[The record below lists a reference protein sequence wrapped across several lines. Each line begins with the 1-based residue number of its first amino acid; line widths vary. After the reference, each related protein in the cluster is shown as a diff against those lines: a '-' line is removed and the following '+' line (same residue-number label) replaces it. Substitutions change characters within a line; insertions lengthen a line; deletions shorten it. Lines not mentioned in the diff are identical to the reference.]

1 MRIDHIAMYVSDLE
15 KSRAFYEKYFGAV
28 SNEGYHNPKTGLST
42 YFLSFD
48 NDTRLEIMSRSECSV
63 SGISEYAVGFTHL
76 AFGMGSRKAVDS
88 LTLQLEKDGYTVI
101 GRPRVTGDGYYE
113 SVVLD
118 IDGNRIEITE

>member
-28 SNEGYHNPKTGLST
+28 SNERYHNLKTGLST

-63 SGISEYAVGFTHL
+63 CGISEYAVGFTHL
-76 AFGMGSRKAVDS
+76 AFGTGSRKAVDS

-118 IDGNRIEITE
+118 IDGNRIEIME